1 MDYILYLAVGASV
14 ALFGWTASQA
24 VYLRWRGIATTGTI
38 TALVR
43 TADGDGVL
51 YAPRV
56 AFFTQEGVRIE
67 VTSSVGTQEAGDYFR
82 VGQQVT
88 IRYSP
93 TNPNCFAISGY
104 EVTSVLFFFLFAVM
118 AVGILWLLTRS

>member
-14 ALFGWTASQA
+14 ALFGWTASRA
-24 VYLRWRGIATTGTI
+24 LYLRWHGIATTGTI

-43 TADGDGVL
+43 TADGDGVS

-56 AFFTQEGVRIE
+56 AFFTQEGIRIE
-67 VTSSVGTQEAGDYFR
+67 VTSSVSTQEAGDYFR
-82 VGQQVT
+82 VGQQVR

-93 TNPNCFAISGY
+93 TNPSYFAIGGY
-104 EVTSVLFFFLFAVM
+104 EVTSVLFLLLFAGM